1 MNRKRIIIL
10 LALFFS
16 ILFSSFYYML
26 FSVIGTSSSQKT
38 LHMNQVGLYKEEKN
52 LEEAKQK
59 LEEDGFHVYQMKQGD
74 VTALVC
80 GVNEDKKKT
89 EEEQKELA
97 DKNYSFIEK
106 SVTVSSDEIT
116 DLIKQKKYKEALEK
130 IGNESKTVKW
140 KRKT

>member
-38 LHMNQVGLYKEEKN
+38 LHMNQVGLYKEEKK

-59 LEEDGFHVYQMKQGD
+59 LEEDGFRVYQMKQGD
-74 VTALVC
+74 VTALAC

-130 IGNESKTVKW
+130 IGNESKTVK
-140 KRKT
+140 

>member
-1 MNRKRIIIL
+1 
-10 LALFFS
+10 
-16 ILFSSFYYML
+16 ML

-130 IGNESKTVKW
+130 IGNESKTVK
-140 KRKT
+140 

>member
-1 MNRKRIIIL
+1 
-10 LALFFS
+10 
-16 ILFSSFYYML
+16 
-26 FSVIGTSSSQKT
+26 
-38 LHMNQVGLYKEEKN
+38 MNQVGLYKEEKN

-59 LEEDGFHVYQMKQGD
+59 LEEDGFRVYQMKQGD

-130 IGNESKTVKW
+130 IGNESKTVK
-140 KRKT
+140 

>member
-74 VTALVC
+74 VTAFVC

-130 IGNESKTVKW
+130 IGNESKTVK
-140 KRKT
+140 

>member
-130 IGNESKTVKW
+130 IGNESKTVK
-140 KRKT
+140 

>member
-1 MNRKRIIIL
+1 
-10 LALFFS
+10 
-16 ILFSSFYYML
+16 
-26 FSVIGTSSSQKT
+26 
-38 LHMNQVGLYKEEKN
+38 
-52 LEEAKQK
+52 
-59 LEEDGFHVYQMKQGD
+59 MKQGD

-130 IGNESKTVKW
+130 IGNEVKQLNEKERPREKALLNGIKSLSNRELIALLLRSGTREKSALEVADELLCTFETMGDW
-140 KRKT
+140 EVLLYMM

>member
-59 LEEDGFHVYQMKQGD
+59 LEEDGFRVYQMKQGD

-130 IGNESKTVKW
+130 IGNESKTVK
-140 KRKT
+140 

>member
-38 LHMNQVGLYKEEKN
+38 LHMNQEGLYKEEKN

-130 IGNESKTVKW
+130 IGNESKTVK
-140 KRKT
+140 

>member
-116 DLIKQKKYKEALEK
+116 DLIKQKKYMEALEK
-130 IGNESKTVKW
+130 IGNESKTVK
-140 KRKT
+140 

>member
-59 LEEDGFHVYQMKQGD
+59 LEEDGFRVYQMKQGD

-130 IGNESKTVKW
+130 IRNESKTVK
-140 KRKT
+140 

>member
-59 LEEDGFHVYQMKQGD
+59 LEEDGFHVYQMKKGD

-89 EEEQKELA
+89 EEEQKELL
-97 DKNYSFIEK
+97 KKHE
-106 SVTVSSDEIT
+106 E
-116 DLIKQKKYKEALEK
+116 KQKKKPK
-130 IGNESKTVKW
+130 KESKLDSFKNKFKGKGEWKKW
-140 KRKT
+140 MNKK